1 MNGKLD
7 EQRKIKGSTKEQQ
20 IDIESEW
27 TFRIYPNTQIYI
39 YIFLYLGAVFVRI
52 LISHGFA
59 VCQGCTK
66 NTPCFVLLHI
76 EHQRPTHYKLPL

>member
-39 YIFLYLGAVFVRI
+39 YIYIFIFRCCFR
-52 LISHGFA
+52 SHSDFPWFCSVSGVHKKHAMFCFA
-59 VCQGCTK
+59 A
-66 NTPCFVLLHI
+66 
-76 EHQRPTHYKLPL
+76 Y

>member
-1 MNGKLD
+1 MN
-7 EQRKIKGSTKEQQ
+7 KGSTKEQQ

-39 YIFLYLGAVFVRI
+39 YIGAVFVRI
-52 LISHGFA
+52 LISHCFA

-76 EHQRPTHYKLPL
+76 EHQQPTDYKLPL